1 MTPRHLSLLL
11 FTLLAFPALASAQ
24 DPRVW
29 VTPKVGV
36 TTENSEDNLK
46 GTVPA
51 VGLTVAVPLGTGW
64 SVEGELWLPGYLDDA
79 RGEPRHR
86 DILFGVSAKR
96 MFRAGR
102 MQPYLL
108 AGFSLTRTQDW
119 FTFCTAARSPGTGG
133 PAVPTLVSC
142 DEPDVI
148 ELSTQGLLME
158 GMRRV
163 DEWGRLLE
171 QLPPLDPVNVS
182 NGGEIRVSRI
192 RLNQSLTGF
201 PAGPQTVQGIVVDP
215 NPNLVTRR
223 AVFIARRGTTEAE
236 YVNFVF
242 RPTLLK
248 VCKIAGAGVAEGTVF
263 NFTVAIG
270 SAAGFPGL
278 VVHQPATSSVSVQAG
293 S

>member
-1 MTPRHLSLLL
+1 MTPRRLSLLL
-11 FTLLAFPALASAQ
+11 FTLLAFSALASAQ

-29 VTPKVGV
+29 VGAKAGAAI
-36 TTENSEDNLK
+36 ENSEDNLK

-51 VGLTVAVPLGTGW
+51 VGLTVAVPLGAGW
-64 SVEGELWLPGYLDDA
+64 SVEGELWVPGYLDDA

-148 ELSTQGLLME
+148 D
-158 GMRRV
+158 RRRERN
-163 DEWGRLLE
+163 D
-171 QLPPLDPVNVS
+171 
-182 NGGEIRVSRI
+182 
-192 RLNQSLTGF
+192 
-201 PAGPQTVQGIVVDP
+201 
-215 NPNLVTRR
+215 
-223 AVFIARRGTTEAE
+223 GTDGYA
-236 YVNFVF
+236 
-242 RPTLLK
+242 L
-248 VCKIAGAGVAEGTVF
+248 AGAGVEIPLSTRVRLMADLRLSLAPVSILVRPSVG
-263 NFTVAIG
+263 VAIG
-270 SAAGFPGL
+270 F
-278 VVHQPATSSVSVQAG
+278 
-293 S
+293 